1 MGDEGLEAVVLLHEG
16 GGVTEDE
23 VLHASMGDDAEL
35 AEKGEKEKQ
44 EDEVEAEEA
53 QGLAAAIE
61 DIVAE
66 GVGAEEGSVEV
77 YDDCWLH
84 TNNPLTKGSGR
95 GSGCGRDNSRRRKE
109 GARW

>member
-1 MGDEGLEAVVLLHEG
+1 MLLHEG
-16 GGVTEDE
+16 GGVKEDE
-23 VLHASMGDDAEL
+23 VLHASVGDDAEL
-35 AEKGEKEKQ
+35 AEKREKEKQ
-44 EDEVEAEEA
+44 EDEVEAEGA

-84 TNNPLTKGSGR
+84 YK
-95 GSGCGRDNSRRRKE
+95 
-109 GARW
+109 